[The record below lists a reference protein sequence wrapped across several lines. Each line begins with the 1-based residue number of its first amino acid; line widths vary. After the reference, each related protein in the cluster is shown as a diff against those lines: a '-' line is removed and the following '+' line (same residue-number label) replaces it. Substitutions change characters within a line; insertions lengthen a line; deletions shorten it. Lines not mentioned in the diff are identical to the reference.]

1 MIERNR
7 DTLMPQLIGLMLG
20 LQAVQWMFMPAT
32 AAESLGM
39 PLLEGVAR
47 SSRCSSSSDVSRTT

>member
-1 MIERNR
+1 MVM
-7 DTLMPQLIGLMLG
+7 TLRIVAGVIGLMLG
-20 LQAVQWMFMPAT
+20 VQAVQWMFMPAT

-47 SSRCSSSSDVSRTT
+47 SSQMGDTGAFFLTRRR